1 MRLSFTIIFALA
13 LCGTSASL
21 RADDLAVLR
30 ALPVLHDGRIK
41 PFDTAAREVVQSVCH
56 CESMDGHDAVEL
68 VFDWMARP
76 WDWESK
82 QVIYIGSPQLHD
94 TLGVQRSQSRVSPA
108 ALHENSESLN
118 KLTGGEADAL
128 RERLAT
134 FDLAASDHLFLMAP
148 GATPTADWIA
158 LPDADAELLMPWRAA
173 LHAWAANDRP
183 ATQAA
188 LSALGDRLWK
198 SSGGQAGHPAYDR
211 RKLDREVLYNRVQP
225 FEIAAWGYG
234 IALLVLCASFRFQF
248 RIVSAVGVG
257 LLAIA
262 VLINAGGFIA
272 RCLITGWAPVT
283 NFFET
288 VLWVAAVSATI
299 SLLLSVRAMWRSPRL
314 PPTAAACGALI
325 GLIAAIIGAGLPA
338 DYGSS
343 FRSLPLALRTNFW
356 LTLHVLTIVS
366 SYGAL
371 AISMVAGNVLLAQAS
386 LRNVKQTAIDST
398 AHLVDRSVRIG
409 LTLAIAGTL
418 LGALWADMAWGRFWG
433 WDPKEVWALI
443 IILAYLALLHLRISH
458 RLDDIEMAAGATVC
472 FATVLMSWYGVNF
485 ILAAGMHSYGFEHG
499 VAGTYA
505 VVGYLILQI
514 AFAAFALAGHKR
526 RRFESAA
533 AELPA
538 SGGSC

>member
-1 MRLSFTIIFALA
+1 MRYSCAVILTLAIFAA
-13 LCGTSASL
+13 SAPAW
-21 RADDLAVLR
+21 ADDLAALR
-30 ALPVLHDGRIK
+30 ALPVLQDGRIK

-68 VFDWMARP
+68 AFDWTARP
-76 WDWESK
+76 WDWEAK
-82 QVIYIGSPQLHD
+82 PVIYIGSPQLHD
-94 TLGVQRSQSRVSPA
+94 ALGVPRSQSRVSPA
-108 ALHENSESLN
+108 ALHENAESLN

-134 FDLAASDHLFLMAP
+134 FDLGASDHLFLMAP
-148 GATPTADWIA
+148 GPTPTADWIA
-158 LPDADAELLMPWRAA
+158 LPDANAELLVPWRAA
-173 LHAWAANDRP
+173 LHAWAANDPR
-183 ATQAA
+183 ATQEA
-188 LSALGDRLWK
+188 LVAFGDRLWN
-198 SSGGQAGHPAYDR
+198 SSGGQAGHSAYDR
-211 RKLDREVLYNRVQP
+211 GKLDREVLYNRAQP
-225 FEIAAWGYG
+225 FEIAAWGYA

-248 RIVSAVGVG
+248 RVMSLAGIA

-262 VLINAGGFIA
+262 VLINAGGFVA

-288 VLWVAAVSATI
+288 VRWVAAVSATI
-299 SLLLSVRAMWRSPRL
+299 SLLLSVRAMRRFPRQ

-325 GLIAAIIGAGLPA
+325 GLVAAIIGAGLPA

-371 AISMVAGNVLLAQAS
+371 AISMVAGNMLLAQAS
-386 LRNVKQTAIDST
+386 LRNVKQSAIDSA
-398 AHLVDRSVRIG
+398 AHLVDRSVQIG

-458 RLDDIEMAAGATVC
+458 RLDDIEMAAGATAC

-485 ILAAGMHSYGFEHG
+485 VLAAGMHSYGFERG
-499 VAGTYA
+499 AAGTYA
-505 VVGYLILQI
+505 VAGYLILQLAFT
-514 AFAAFALAGHKR
+514 AFAFARHR
-526 RRFESAA
+526 RQAA
-533 AELPA
+533 QMDAREVC
-538 SGGSC
+538 G